1 MLQRLTWLG
10 GATIFPLILLAAWLQ
25 QFHPFQAQVFSAA
38 VSNTILIDAV
48 LYDGYEK
55 NDVDEAV
62 ALRNIGNEDVD
73 LSGWLLKDGEPT
85 DAKLPQGT
93 QLLPGEIIWVAKNK
107 DAFFR
112 QFGFLPDVIVT
123 TWPILANLG
132 DELILTDSQQQV
144 VDILVYGKGDA
155 SHFGWSGPAVQPYS
169 AGGLFGKEGQILYR
183 KREQGSGLP
192 VSDTNSAEDWAQSRY
207 DPINGRRVR
216 YPAWDLDEFQQPV
229 RVTESATLTVAIAP
243 DNGLETLVNLIDA
256 ARESVSIETL
266 TIENVAIGE
275 SLVSAARRGVLVKLL
290 LEGSPVGGLTSQEK
304 FICQHIEEA
313 GGQCWFMI
321 RDDEQRIHDRYRYLH
336 AKFILIDRRQVAIS
350 SENLSPNSLPD
361 DDKRDG
367 TLGRRGVILITNA
380 SEVISR
386 VQAIFDRDLD
396 PQNHV
401 DIFRWEVSSPDYGA
415 PPPGF
420 LPDTESGGIFYK
432 VRYLNPAVFHGQFT
446 FELQHSPE
454 NSLRDLDGLLHLI
467 GSSGLGDTLLIQQ
480 LQERPHWGPS
490 GSNATEDPNPRV
502 EAYIAAA
509 QRGARVRLHLDGFF
523 DDADSDISNSA
534 TCRMVNKI
542 AREEGLRLSC
552 ALGNPTG
559 LGIHNKMILAHVA
572 GQGYVHV
579 GSLNGTE
586 LSSKGNREVALL
598 VQSDGAYEILSEMF
612 KDDMPHQTYL
622 SMVRADYLGPAIHIL
637 ISEVLYDPYG
647 PDDVEFVELVN
658 PTSRTIDMGG
668 YGLGDATSP
677 EDYEDLRRFPLGT
690 SIQAGKVLVVA
701 TSGVDFWQEYD
712 IWPDFEILETS
723 EIVPNLVDDPAWGD
737 PSTYL
742 RLGNLGDEVILRD
755 RNDLI
760 LDAVVYGSGELSGI
774 IGCPLLS
781 STNNSLERYPYWR
794 DTDSC
799 PDDFRDWPF
808 PSPGQLP

>member
-1 MLQRLTWLG
+1 MLQRMIGLG
-10 GATIFPLILLAAWLQ
+10 GAVFIPLILLAAWLQ
-25 QFHPFQAQVFSAA
+25 QLPPLQAQVFTTA
-38 VSNTILIDAV
+38 VSETILIDAV
-48 LYDGYEK
+48 LYDGYEV

-62 ALRNIGNEDVD
+62 ALRNTGNENFD
-73 LSGWLLKDGEPT
+73 LSGWFLKDGEAT
-85 DAKLPQGT
+85 DAQLPQGT
-93 QLLPGEIIWVAKNK
+93 RLLPGEVIWVAKNE

-123 TWPILANLG
+123 SWPRLANTGDEVILA
-132 DELILTDSQQQV
+132 DPEHQV
-144 VDILVYGKGDA
+144 VDILVYGNGD
-155 SHFGWSGPAVQPYS
+155 STHFGWSGPAVQPYS
-169 AGGLFGKEGQILYR
+169 AGGLFAKEGQILYR

-192 VSDTNSAEDWAQSRY
+192 VPDTNSAEDWAQSLD

-229 RVTESATLTVAIAP
+229 LVTQSATLTVAIAP
-243 DNGLETLVNLIDA
+243 DNGLETLVDLIDA

-275 SLVSAARRGVLVKLL
+275 SLVSAAKRGVSVKLL
-290 LEGSPVGGLTSQEK
+290 LEGSPVGNLTSQEK
-304 FICQHIEEA
+304 YICQRIEEA

-321 RDDEQRIHDRYRYLH
+321 RDDEQRINDRYRYLH
-336 AKFILIDRRQVAIS
+336 AKFILIDHRQVAIS

-361 DDKRDG
+361 DDKSDG
-367 TLGRRGVILITNA
+367 TWGRRGVILITNA
-380 SEVISR
+380 SGVISR
-386 VQAIFDRDLD
+386 MQSIFDRDLD
-396 PQNHV
+396 PQKHV
-401 DIFRWEVSSPDYGA
+401 DIFRWEPSNPDYGA
-415 PPPGF
+415 PPLGF
-420 LPDTESGGIFYK
+420 KPVTESGGISYT
-432 VRYLNPAVFHGQFT
+432 VRYPSPAVFHGQFT

-454 NSLRDLDGLLHLI
+454 NSLRDLDGLLRLVDR
-467 GSSGLGDTLLIQQ
+467 SGLGDTLLIQQ

-490 GSNATEDPNPRV
+490 DSNVTDDPNPRV

-509 QRGARVRLHLDGFF
+509 RRGAKVRLLLDGFF
-523 DDADSDISNSA
+523 DDAGSEISNSA
-534 TCRMVNKI
+534 TCRMVNKV
-542 AREEGLRLSC
+542 ALEDGLQLSC

-598 VQSDGAYEILSEMF
+598 VQSDGAYEILSDMF
-612 KDDMPHQTYL
+612 GHDMPYQEYL
-622 SMVRADYLGPAIHIL
+622 PMVRAAYLGPAAHIL

-658 PTSRTIDMGG
+658 PTSRTIDMSD

-677 EDYEDLRRFPLGT
+677 QDYEDLRRFPLET
-690 SIQAGKVLVVA
+690 TIQAGEVLIIA
-701 TSGVDFWQEYD
+701 TSGYGFWQEYGL
-712 IWPDFEILETS
+712 WPDFEILETS
-723 EIVPNLVDDPAWGD
+723 EMVPNLVDDPTWGD
-737 PSTYL
+737 PSTFL

-760 LDAVVYGSGELSGI
+760 IDAVVYGSGELPGTI
-774 IGCPLLS
+774 RCLLLS
-781 STNNSLERYPYWR
+781 GTNHSLERYPYWR